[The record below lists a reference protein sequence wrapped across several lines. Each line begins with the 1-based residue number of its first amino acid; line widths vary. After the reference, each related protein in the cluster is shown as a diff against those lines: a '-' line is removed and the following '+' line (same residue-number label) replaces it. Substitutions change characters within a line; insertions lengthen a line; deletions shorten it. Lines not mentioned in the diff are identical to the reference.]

1 MNIMSIKHLVN
12 HQLLNYFLI
21 VIFHFLLL
29 LLLFKNYLFIIINQ
43 HIQRYLNNHNMVNH
57 FQKSNYFD
65 NI

>member
-29 LLLFKNYLFIIINQ
+29 FKNYLFIIINP
-43 HIQRYLNNHNMVNH
+43 HIQRYINNHNMINP